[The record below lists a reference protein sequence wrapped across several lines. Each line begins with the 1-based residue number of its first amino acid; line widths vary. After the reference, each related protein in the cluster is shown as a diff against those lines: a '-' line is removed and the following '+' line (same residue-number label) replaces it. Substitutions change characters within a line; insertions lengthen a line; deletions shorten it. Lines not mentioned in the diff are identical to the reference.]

1 MITRKES
8 MPKLTDIHCENLKQ
22 EKLDAY
28 KKDLESKQ
36 IEKKANGMSSANHRF
51 LLKKLKLSKNNSK
64 S

>member
-1 MITRKES
+1 
-8 MPKLTDIHCENLKQ
+8 
-22 EKLDAY
+22 
-28 KKDLESKQ
+28 LESKQ